1 MLVWPGTYLRLEGA
15 ATWRVLRP
23 GGVRLVNHH
32 CERQPRLAAILAAHI
47 CKSNKRNA
55 TPISTNMKQSEGD
68 VNLTSQWRMHVSIC
82 SCTRQLPALQQVLC
96 SMARLAGVHPHRHY
110 MVCYWAVIMYENC
123 TILYNNIL
131 IYNITIFYILS
142 GYQTICFC
150 YTLKHIGFL
159 VLAEGTAQIGGSA
172 GCNPGGAG
180 QVCNRANKV
189 RCCRLQG

>member
-1 MLVWPGTYLRLEGA
+1 MWPGTYLRLEGA

-82 SCTRQLPALQQVLC
+82 SMYTTAASSSTGALQHGTVSRSTPSQTLYG
-96 SMARLAGVHPHRHY
+96 MLLG
-110 MVCYWAVIMYENC
+110 CYYVRKLYY
-123 TILYNNIL
+123 TI
-131 IYNITIFYILS
+131 
-142 GYQTICFC
+142 Q
-150 YTLKHIGFL
+150 
-159 VLAEGTAQIGGSA
+159 
-172 GCNPGGAG
+172 
-180 QVCNRANKV
+180 
-189 RCCRLQG
+189 